1 MLRILVLGSA
11 AGGGFPQW
19 NANSEACKRARRG
32 EVPSRS
38 QSSLAVT
45 GDGRHWFLL
54 NASPD
59 LRQQINDN
67 VALHPRDGI
76 RHSPIAGV
84 VLTNAD
90 VDHVAGL
97 LTLREAQPLTLYAT
111 ERVLGALAANS
122 IFDVLDPEIV
132 DRVAMQIGRP
142 FAAVAPGGTD
152 AGLRIEAFAVPGKVA
167 RYLED
172 ADAGPGLGSREGDT
186 VGLRVASAGSSA
198 GSSESFFYVPGCAAM
213 TPELADRLR
222 GAALVFFDGTLF
234 RDDEMIVRGEG
245 AKTGARMGHMSMS
258 GPDGTMAAFEGL
270 GVRRRVFIH
279 VNNTNPALLEDTP
292 ERRQI
297 ADAGWEVAWDGMEI
311 EL

>member
-1 MLRILVLGSA
+1 MLRIIVLGSA

-32 EVPSRS
+32 EIPSRS

-76 RHSPIAGV
+76 RGSPIAGV

-97 LTLREAQPLTLYAT
+97 LTLREAQPLTLYGT

-122 IFDVLDPEIV
+122 IFDVLDRAIV
-132 DRVAMQIGRP
+132 KRVAMQIGRP
-142 FAAVAPGGTD
+142 FRAVTPGGAD
-152 AGLRIEAFAVPGKVA
+152 VCLEIEAFAVPGKVA

-172 ADAGPGLGSREGDT
+172 ADAGPGFGSRDGDT
-186 VGLRVASAGSSA
+186 VGLRVASAQSR
-198 GSSESFFYVPGCAAM
+198 ESFFYIPGCAAI
-213 TPELADRLR
+213 TPDLADRLR

-234 RDDEMIVRGEG
+234 TDDEMIVRGEG
-245 AKTGARMGHMSMS
+245 AKTGARMGHISMS
-258 GPDGTMAAFEGL
+258 GPDGTMATFAGL
-270 GVRRRVFIH
+270 DVRRRVFIH

-292 ERRQI
+292 ERRQV

>member
-32 EVPSRS
+32 EVPARS

-45 GDGRHWFLL
+45 GDGHHWFLL

-67 VALHPRDGI
+67 PPLHPKDGI
-76 RHSPIAGV
+76 RGSPIAGV

-97 LTLREAQPLTLYAT
+97 LTLRESQPLTLYGT

-122 IFDVLDPEIV
+122 IFDVLDRALV
-132 DRVAMQIGRP
+132 KRVAMPIGRP
-142 FAAVAPGGTD
+142 FHAVAPGGAD
-152 AGLRIEAFAVPGKVA
+152 AGLTIEAFAVPGKVA

-172 ADAGPGLGSREGDT
+172 PDAGPGLGSRAGDT
-186 VGLRVASAGSSA
+186 VGLKVAAAATDAG
-198 GSSESFFYVPGCAAM
+198 ESFFYIPGCAAM
-213 TPELADRLR
+213 TRELADRLK

-245 AKTGARMGHMSMS
+245 AKTGARMGHISMS
-258 GPDGTMAAFEGL
+258 GPDGAIAAFAGL
-270 GVRRRVFIH
+270 DVRRRVFIH

-292 ERRQI
+292 ERRQV